1 MADVVLD
8 TSFILT
14 CVKQKIDFFED
25 LKFMGLKILIPK
37 QVVRELKNMKASNNA
52 QLSLQ
57 ILDKNSFREIDLE
70 IKNVDQGIISYAQR
84 HRDIFIATLDREIKK
99 KVNNSKIVVRE
110 KKRLEVL

>member
-1 MADVVLD
+1 MTEVVLD

-25 LKFMGLKILIPK
+25 LKLMGLKILIPK
-37 QVVRELKNMKASNNA
+37 QVVRELKNMNVRGNA

-70 IKNVDQGIISYAQR
+70 IKNVDQGIINYAQK
-84 HRDIFIATLDREIKK
+84 HSDVFIATLDREIKN
-99 KVNNSKIVVRE
+99 KVNNSNVVIRE